1 VAITLPPPSTPQP
14 RTPDTTPQPDPVT
27 DYLITQDTI
36 DTPEASVSAI
46 RAIED
51 GQGFIRLSTGGVYF
65 TGARLPYGGTVMKVE
80 PNEVTIIEKGE
91 MRTLRQGGIA
101 MKAKPITLPTTP

>member
-1 VAITLPPPSTPQP
+1 
-14 RTPDTTPQPDPVT
+14 VT